1 MSIGVMLIALCCFF
15 CNSTMSVA
23 FLGPDY
29 ASLSQEE
36 NSERLAA
43 LFAAE
48 RAWSF
53 EVFPETALSDGDR
66 SGVDR
71 VTDLSVAGIEA
82 RHVKRQAFYDQ
93 LKMIDIDALSEQD
106 RINYQV
112 FEALLA
118 SYIEAHPFKMYEV
131 PLNARSGIHQQI
143 PMMAMNTPFEMLEDY
158 EGYLARLEQQPQQV
172 DALIERMRRGMASG
186 RTVTKANMIDIHAQ
200 IRRVLEPGGFD
211 ALRSPLQEMPAWMD
225 AATLQGLHD
234 RFESTSLPAV
244 QLAVQQLEY
253 FVGQEYLPACRE
265 SLGAHELPDGAAWY
279 QQQLRAMTTTDL
291 TAQEIYEI
299 GESEVQRIRQE
310 MLEVIASSDF
320 MERYPEAAQWSDKH
334 RLEKFI
340 AYLRTDPRFYC
351 ETPEQLLMRYR
362 DICKQI
368 DGKMP
373 ELFATLPRLS
383 YGVLPI
389 PDFSAPTQ
397 TTAYYQPGS
406 PANGFSGNFYA
417 NTWDLKQRP
426 TYEMVALAL
435 HEAVPGHHHQ
445 IALAQEMQ
453 DVPDFRTDAWFNA
466 FGEGWALYAER
477 MGEPMGLYEDPYA
490 RFGQL
495 TYEMWRACRL
505 VVDPGL
511 HAFGWTRQQ
520 AIDFMAEHTA
530 LSEHNIE
537 VEVDRYITWPAQATS
552 YKIGEIAIRN
562 LRGKAEAR
570 LGSDFDVR
578 RFHDAV
584 LRDGGVPL
592 WVLEERIDQ
601 WIEQQAPSAPADHS
615 DSKVQ

>member
-1 MSIGVMLIALCCFF
+1 MGVVLILLCSLCCD
-15 CNSTMSVA
+15 STFSFVSLAPDPVSVA
-23 FLGPDY
+23 QKNN
-29 ASLSQEE
+29 A
-36 NSERLAA
+36 ERLAE

-53 EVFPETALSDGDR
+53 EVFPESALSEGDR

-71 VTDLSVAGIEA
+71 VTDLSIAGLEA
-82 RHVKRQAFYDQ
+82 RHLKRQAFYDQ
-93 LKMIDIDALSEQD
+93 LKMIDIDTLSEQD

-112 FEALLA
+112 FEALLT
-118 SYIEAHPFKMYEV
+118 SRLKAHPFKMYEV

-143 PMMAMNTPFEMLEDY
+143 PMMAINTPFEMLEDY
-158 EGYLARLEQQPQQV
+158 EGYLARLEQQPRQV
-172 DALIERMRRGMASG
+172 DALIERMRQGMASG

-211 ALRSPLQEMPAWMD
+211 SLRLPLQEVPEWMD
-225 AATLQGLHD
+225 EATSQRLRD
-234 RFESTSLPAV
+234 RFESTSLPAA
-244 QLAVQQLEY
+244 QLAVQRLED
-253 FVGQEYLPACRE
+253 FVGQSYLPACRD

-299 GESEVQRIRQE
+299 GQSEVQRIRQE
-310 MLEVIASSDF
+310 MLKVIASSDF
-320 MERYPEAAQWSDKH
+320 IERYPEASQLSDKD
-334 RLEKFI
+334 RLKQFI

-389 PDFSAPTQ
+389 PDFAAPTQ

-406 PANGFSGNFYA
+406 PANGFAGNFYA

-453 DVPDFRTDAWFNA
+453 DVPEFRTDAWFNA

-511 HAFGWTRQQ
+511 HAFGWTRQE

-562 LRGKAEAR
+562 LRDKAEAR

-578 RFHDAV
+578 HFHDAV

-601 WIEQQAPSAPADHS
+601 WIEQQMRSVSVDHS
-615 DSKVQ
+615 DSEVQ